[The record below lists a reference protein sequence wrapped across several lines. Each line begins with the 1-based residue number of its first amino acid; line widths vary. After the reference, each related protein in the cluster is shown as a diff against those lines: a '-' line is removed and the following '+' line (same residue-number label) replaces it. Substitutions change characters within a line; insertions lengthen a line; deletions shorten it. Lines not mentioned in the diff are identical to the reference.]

1 MSGTGKYPKLIEG
14 LRDAVAELQL
24 PVSTSA
30 EASIKQDKEIS
41 PGRASALLHQ
51 QVAAEIHSKLL
62 MTTVTKLSVCVSRC
76 FKAKLR

>member
-41 PGRASALLHQ
+41 PGSASATAAPAGGSRDPQ
-51 QVAAEIHSKLL
+51 QTADDN
-62 MTTVTKLSVCVSRC
+62 CY
-76 FKAKLR
+76 